1 MKPSRRKK
9 VIQARLLRVD
19 GGRVIPGRKW
29 EGGRLKGVGPE
40 IQAVLAA
47 FGYYTLDDLRAA
59 TDKELLAVSGIGGRL
74 LARIRA
80 QLSNVTT
87 TANSR

>member
-1 MKPSRRKK
+1 MKVQRRKK
-9 VIQARLLRVD
+9 LVQGRLVAD
-19 GGRVIPGRKW
+19 GSRKW
-29 EGGRLKGVGPE
+29 EGGPLRVKGVGPE

-59 TDKELLAVSGIGGRL
+59 TDEELLAVSGIGGRL
-74 LARIRA
+74 LAKIRK

-87 TANSR
+87 TENSR